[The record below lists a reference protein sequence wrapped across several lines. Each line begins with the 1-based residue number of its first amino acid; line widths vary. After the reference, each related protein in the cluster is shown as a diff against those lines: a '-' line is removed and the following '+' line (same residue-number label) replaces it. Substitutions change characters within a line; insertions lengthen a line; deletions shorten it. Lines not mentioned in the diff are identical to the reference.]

1 MQLRPG
7 VVLPSVVHTSTPS
20 PAQVSTSTALV
31 IEGPSITAAAST
43 TAVAAIST
51 PPAAEVSATV
61 VSEVVDLSS
70 GGEYVARE
78 TRVSVP
84 GERDWVLEYRS
95 QGTLLG
101 AAPLSRT
108 MDVLWRAVDGGGIS
122 LPSSTWT
129 QICDGQ
135 VWSAQDGYQLIVGAR
150 ARGSLQTAWEGEVA
164 SLGAAAVTHLTGVA
178 CAGSTLTLQGY
189 VFELGPRDPALM
201 SGPIKSQRFTLALDN
216 RGNVITRSLREE
228 MISMSTLC
236 AGAVADARARFCAVW
251 RGAAFSPGVH
261 GHRN

>member
-1 MQLRPG
+1 M
-7 VVLPSVVHTSTPS
+7 
-20 PAQVSTSTALV
+20 

-43 TAVAAIST
+43 TTVADIST
-51 PPAAEVSATV
+51 QTAAGVSATV
-61 VSEVVDLSS
+61 VSEVADLSS

-78 TRVSVP
+78 TRVSVT

-101 AAPLSRT
+101 VVPLSRT
-108 MDVLWRAVDGGGIS
+108 MDVLWRSEDGAGIS

-129 QICDGQ
+129 QLCAGK
-135 VWSAQDGYQLIVGAR
+135 VWSVQDGYQLNVGAR
-150 ARGSLQTAWEGEVA
+150 ARGSLQAAWEGEVA
-164 SLGAAAVTHLTGVA
+164 SLGTAAVTHLTGVA

-189 VFELGPRDPALM
+189 AFELGPRDPALM
-201 SGPIKSQRFTLALDN
+201 SGPIKSQRFTLALDD

-236 AGAVADARARFCAVW
+236 SGAVADERARFCAVW
-251 RGAAFSPGVH
+251 REAVTP
-261 GHRN
+261 